1 MIRWIGCIFG
11 GMSILYFVLYAAAAG
26 LNNKFTFFWL
36 ALGLLLIGAA
46 LAGPRLVR
54 WQQRMPRPLWYAFAS
69 VAMVCA
75 GLFVLALGMVIFYGA
90 GRPQSGADYLIVLG
104 SQVRGRKPSDN
115 LQKRLDA
122 ALYYLEENPN
132 TRAVLS
138 GGQGDDEAISEA
150 QAMADFLT
158 AQGIDAGRLI
168 LEDRSRNT
176 EENLC
181 FSREMIEA
189 DLGNKSGNSGPKAG
203 TGESEDAAG
212 QPSEEDCA
220 GGAFSGRVVIVTSNF
235 HVFRSLG
242 IARRQGF
249 LHAEGLGAKTLW
261 YTIPNLYVREA
272 FAVLKYA
279 FCGQM

>member
-176 EENLC
+176 EENLR

-189 DLGNKSGNSGPKAG
+189 DLGNEAGNV
-203 TGESEDAAG
+203 G
-212 QPSEEDCA
+212 QPSEENYA
-220 GGAFSGRVVIVTSNF
+220 GGVFSGRVVIVTSNF

-249 LHAEGLGAKTLW
+249 LHAEGLGTRTLW

>member
-1 MIRWIGCIFG
+1 MIKSIGWLLG
-11 GMSILYFVLYAAAAG
+11 GLSILYFVLYAAAAG

-36 ALGLLLIGAA
+36 ALGVIVIGATS
-46 LAGPRLVR
+46 AGARLVHWQQRLPRLV
-54 WQQRMPRPLWYAFAS
+54 WCTAAS
-69 VAMVCA
+69 VGMVGA
-75 GLFVLALGMVIFYGA
+75 GLFALALAMVIFYGA
-90 GRPQSGADYLIVLG
+90 GRPQNGADYLIVLG
-104 SQVRGRKPSDN
+104 SQVRGRRPSDN

-122 ALYYLEENPN
+122 ALRYLRENPN
-132 TRAVLS
+132 TKAVLS
-138 GGQGDDEAISEA
+138 GGQGDDEEISEA

-158 AQGIDAGRLI
+158 AEGIDAGRLI

-176 EENLC
+176 EENLR
-181 FSREMIEA
+181 FSRAQIEA
-189 DLGNKSGNSGPKAG
+189 DLKKTAGGGGDAAADESGNAVHRSADEKG
-203 TGESEDAAG
+203 AAA
-212 QPSEEDCA
+212 PD
-220 GGAFSGRVVIVTSNF
+220 FGRVVIVTSNF

-249 LHAEGLGAKTLW
+249 VHAEGLGAGTLW